1 MIKVDKYNFSFTG
14 FSLRVHEMTKV
25 AEAMKQGLPVEMVD
39 FGDGNRNT
47 GQRRLVEI
55 KKRLHKLTNNEL
67 HLFISGDF
75 ITQKQ
80 LAFLSVCKTHKFIRD
95 FVVEVLREKLLVF
108 DYQITEGNYISFY
121 RGKVEL
127 HPEIEKLT
135 EITINKIKQVTFKI
149 LEQAGII
156 DNIKTKVIQP
166 QLLDASIINIIASD
180 NKEWLKVFFMSDM
193 DIENIN

>member
-127 HPEIEKLT
+127 HPEMEKLAERT
-135 EITINKIKQVTFKI
+135 QGAIRQLTFKI

>member
-75 ITQKQ
+75 VTQKQ

-121 RGKVEL
+121 RGKLEL

>member
-127 HPEIEKLT
+127 HPEMEKLAERT
-135 EITINKIKQVTFKI
+135 QGAIRQLTFKI

-166 QLLDASIINIIASD
+166 QLLDANIINIIASD

>member
-121 RGKVEL
+121 RGKLEL